1 MQPNRQQQASPFTSP
16 SAPPGAAL
24 QPSSDSDWSSQYNLG
39 SPAPLSRTTTPAQS
53 TGRLTPAPVVGLTH
67 EQLDHI
73 IKYISAVQSVAP
85 SDSSSSSS
93 TSAFLPVPSLPAVPT
108 FNPGDRPASLS
119 RPATPEGSRP
129 KRIPR
134 PPNAFMLYRSH
145 LLKTGQIP
153 RGVEHRQQNIS
164 RVAGECWN
172 MLPDEEKRKWHNRAK
187 DVLHEHMMKHPD
199 YKFSPERK
207 TPRRK
212 AAQDPE
218 TPADGKK
225 YIQFLREKYVGLIGE
240 PPKPPRERS
249 RKSRRGVEAHAFAS
263 RSLPPSLQSSPA
275 SSSSSARVISAPP
288 SLSSSPAPP
297 SAFQQPPPNFDI
309 NILRTYEVPFS
320 SPSGSH
326 VDPLQF
332 AQHTAQPHAYGDDTT
347 PKVGTFG
354 DASYPQAKFVFPP
367 PHGYHLGD
375 PTAESHLGLQ
385 GLALPGSVTGVQQQG
400 PSRPATPALPPST
413 SFDEMWVNIMQDPT
427 GINPS
432 GSHDDGAISPFAA
445 ADLSGPI
452 DFSNIHFPA
461 LYPNPE

>member
-1 MQPNRQQQASPFTSP
+1 MQPNRQQPTSPFTSP
-16 SAPPGAAL
+16 SAPPGAVL

-39 SPAPLSRTTTPAQS
+39 SPAPLSRTTTPAHS
-53 TGRLTPAPVVGLTH
+53 TGRLTPAPVAGLTH

-73 IKYISAVQSVAP
+73 IKYISAVQGATP
-85 SDSSSSSS
+85 SDGSSSSS
-93 TSAFLPVPSLPAVPT
+93 TPAFPPVPSLPSVPP
-108 FNPGDRPASLS
+108 FNPAERSAPLS
-119 RPATPEGSRP
+119 RPATPESSRP

-212 AAQDPE
+212 ATQDPE

-249 RKSRRGVEAHAFAS
+249 RKSRRGVEAHAFPS
-263 RSLPPSLQSSPA
+263 HSLPPSLQSSPT
-275 SSSSSARVISAPP
+275 SSSSSGRVISAPP

-309 NILRTYEVPFS
+309 NILRSYEAPFS
-320 SPSGSH
+320 SPS
-326 VDPLQF
+326 LQY
-332 AQHTAQPHAYGDDTT
+332 AQHTAQAHTYDDDTT

-354 DASYPQAKFVFPP
+354 DVSYTQTKFTFPP

-385 GLALPGSVTGVQQQG
+385 GLALPGSVTGGAQQG
-400 PSRPATPALPPST
+400 PSRPATPALPPT
-413 SFDEMWVNIMQDPT
+413 SYDEMWGSIMQDPL
-427 GINPS
+427 GINAS
-432 GSHDDGAISPFAA
+432 GPHEDGTISPFATG
-445 ADLSGPI
+445 DLSGTI
-452 DFSNIHFPA
+452 NFENIHFPA